1 MEKKG
6 LISSRLWG
14 YYMFCIDPAEQ
25 TAAVGLHGKTQ
36 PRTPQFL
43 DLLLLH
49 NKPSYRSLHVKY
61 VVDQSVQIEVF
72 VKRCTLR

>member
-6 LISSRLWG
+6 LISNRLWG

-25 TAAVGLHGKTQ
+25 TAAVRLHGKTQ
-36 PRTPQFL
+36 LCTPHFL

-49 NKPSYRSLHVKY
+49 NKLSYMSLNVKY
-61 VVDQSVQIEVF
+61 VVDQSVQIEGF
-72 VKRCTLR
+72 C